1 METIN
6 DIVNEMIAKT
16 SKTKEEAWYNKDDW
30 YKLCSRIK
38 AAHVAEYQGAYRNG
52 YNEGVIAGR
61 QEVRKENDMDGI
73 LKFRKEK
80 VSPTTQSRNCDV
92 YRDETDA
99 QLKFLND
106 VWLVSADRESVL
118 DRHKLENWTEEMLM
132 SYARWLFFPSK

>member
-1 METIN
+1 
-6 DIVNEMIAKT
+6 
-16 SKTKEEAWYNKDDW
+16 
-30 YKLCSRIK
+30 
-38 AAHVAEYQGAYRNG
+38 
-52 YNEGVIAGR
+52 
-61 QEVRKENDMDGI
+61 MDGI

-80 VSPTTQSRNCDV
+80 VPPTTQSRNCDV

-132 SYARWLFFPSK
+132 SYARWLFFSSK